1 MYEIDGKK
9 ANAYY
14 DLGQQ
19 KPFACMSL
27 KPGLGDKYYQEHKQ
41 EIWKQGYIQC
51 TNGKR
56 AQIPRYYEKMMEV
69 ENPERLWRIKQNR
82 QKAVI
87 EQNRLK
93 YENADFAEDLKTKE
107 RVIKKQTKKRGIL

>member
-9 ANAYY
+9 ANQYY
-14 DLGQQ
+14 ELGQQ

-27 KPGLGDKYYQEHKQ
+27 KPGLGDHYYQEHKT

-56 AQIPRYYEKMMEV
+56 AQIPRYYEKMMEA
-69 ENPERLWRIKQNR
+69 ENPQSFVVYFIISYCYNSSTST
-82 QKAVI
+82 AFTS
-87 EQNRLK
+87 K
-93 YENADFAEDLKTKE
+93 YKITCLVHNSS
-107 RVIKKQTKKRGIL
+107 VGIS